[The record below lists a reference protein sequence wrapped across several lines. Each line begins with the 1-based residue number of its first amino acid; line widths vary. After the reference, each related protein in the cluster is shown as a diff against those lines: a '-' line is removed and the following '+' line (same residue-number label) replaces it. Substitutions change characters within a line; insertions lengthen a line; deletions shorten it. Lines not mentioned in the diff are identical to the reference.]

1 MAERSQIVTAPTRAE
16 RPELFPRRLAVPAG
30 HQPIVRLEGVHK
42 GFDGQP
48 VLRGIDLEFRPGE
61 TTVILGRSG
70 CGKSVLLKLIL
81 GILRPDAGR
90 VEAFGRD
97 LASLGRRELETLRMQ
112 FGMVFQGAALFD
124 SMDVNDNVGFI
135 LYEHSRLSDADIRC
149 IVREKLALVGLEGIE
164 HKMPE
169 ELSGGMR
176 KRVALARA
184 IAGDPHVILYDEP
197 TTGLD
202 PVTADTINE
211 LILRMQKQLGVT
223 SIVVTHDMASAKKIA
238 DRMVMIHQGR
248 IIIDDR
254 PERVMAS
261 TDSRV
266 RSFIYGDASLEA
278 DAPPS
283 GGSS

>member
-1 MAERSQIVTAPTRAE
+1 MAQRPQTSATPTRAE
-16 RPELFPRRLAVPAG
+16 RPELFPRRLAAPARDR
-30 HQPIVRLEGVHK
+30 PIVRLEGVHK
-42 GFDGQP
+42 AFDGQP
-48 VLRGIDLEFRPGE
+48 VLRGIDLEFRHGE

-70 CGKSVLLKLIL
+70 CGKSVLLKHIL
-81 GILRPDAGR
+81 GIIRPDAGR
-90 VEAFGRD
+90 VEAFGQD
-97 LASLGRRELETLRMQ
+97 LATLGRRDLETLRMQ

-124 SMDVNDNVGFI
+124 SMDVNDNVGFL
-135 LYEHSRLSDADIRC
+135 LYEHSKLSDADIRG

-164 HKMPE
+164 GKMPE

-223 SIVVTHDMASAKKIA
+223 SIVVTHDMASARKIA
-238 DRMVMIHQGR
+238 DRMVMVHQGR

-254 PERVMAS
+254 PEGVMAS

-266 RSFIYGDASLEA
+266 RSFIYGDASLES
-278 DAPPS
+278 DASSS